1 MLQLWSC
8 IAVILLARMS
18 LGVASEGKFGA
29 CQPENKSCSEC
40 YHNLKKSLLES
51 DKNVRRL
58 TVAFFPPD
66 QNIPEFV
73 TVNYCFNEDCSKNR
87 TWFWTHDSS
96 YLFFPLQTFQFL
108 SLFFSK
114 PASLFSQNVS
124 VTLDEECYRTDH
136 VMLTLLTQRV
146 SRLLIYH
153 KILTSNSLYMYM
165 GI

>member
-1 MLQLWSC
+1 MLQLWST
-8 IAVILLARMS
+8 AVFLLAGIS
-18 LGVASEGKFGA
+18 LVVTSHDKYGA

-40 YHNLKKSLLES
+40 YHNLKKSLLER
-51 DKNVRRL
+51 DENVRSL

-73 TVNYCFNEDCSKNR
+73 TVKYCFNKDCSIYR

-124 VTLDEECYRTDH
+124 VTLDEDCFGTPNKT
-136 VMLTLLTQRV
+136 LTLLTQRV
-146 SRLLIYH
+146 SWLLIC
-153 KILTSNSLYMYM
+153 
-165 GI
+165 